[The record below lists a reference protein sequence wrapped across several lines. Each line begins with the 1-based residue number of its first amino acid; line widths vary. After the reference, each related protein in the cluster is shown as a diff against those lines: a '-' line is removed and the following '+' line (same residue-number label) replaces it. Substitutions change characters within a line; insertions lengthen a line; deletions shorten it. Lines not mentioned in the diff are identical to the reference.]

1 MWYEFILSSISVIC
15 AGFYLTKYGD
25 EISEKSGISGGFIGF
40 FLLALATSLPEL
52 ITSISAVV
60 FQNAP
65 ELAFGNIF
73 GSNLFNITILVIVD
87 YLSKNGVFVKAG
99 RENLVSIAYIII
111 ISLLA
116 IIPVI
121 LYINFGIG
129 FFKQLPINIE
139 SIFILFFYLFILMTF
154 KQSSEDVPVEKV
166 KSGEKLLPVYAKFTL
181 SALVIVF
188 AGFFLTK
195 SVDSIAITYNLGK
208 TFAGSMFL
216 AFVTSLPEATVS
228 ISAVRIGAI
237 EMAVGNVLG
246 SNVFNVLIVFF
257 ADIFSKRQILYLQ
270 ELKSSIVTGLF
281 SILIAGV
288 CLYGIIKKSG
298 KSKFLFNKLSG
309 PSIFILI
316 IYALG
321 MYFTYIVK

>member
-1 MWYEFILSSISVIC
+1 MWYEFTLSALSVIF
-15 AGFYLTKYGD
+15 AGFFLTKYGD
-25 EISEKSGISGGFIGF
+25 EISEKGGISGGFIGF

-73 GSNLFNITILVIVD
+73 GSNLFNIGILVIVD
-87 YLSKNGVFVKAG
+87 FLSKNGAFFKSG
-99 RENLVSIAYIII
+99 RENLVSMAYIFI
-111 ISLLA
+111 ISLIA

-121 LYINFGIG
+121 LNINFGIG
-129 FFKQLPINIE
+129 FFRQLPINIE
-139 SIFILFFYLFILMTF
+139 SVFILVFYIYILKTF
-154 KQSSEDVPVEKV
+154 SHSSEELPSEKI
-166 KSGEKLLPVYAKFTL
+166 KSNESMLPVYLKFIV
-181 SALVIVF
+181 SAGVIVI

-195 SVDSIAITYNLGK
+195 SVDSIAVYYNLGK

-246 SNVFNVLIVFF
+246 SNVFNVLIIFF
-257 ADIFSKRQILYLQ
+257 ADLFTKRQILYLQ
-270 ELKSSIVTGLF
+270 ELKSSIVTALF
-281 SILIAGV
+281 SLLIAGV
-288 CLYGIIKKSG
+288 CLYGIIRKSE
-298 KSKFLFNKLSG
+298 KSVLLLRKISV
-309 PSIFILI
+309 PSFFMLI
-316 IYALG
+316 IYVLG